1 MGVSGNELVWLKS
14 LVRQFYEKNTIV
26 PPYDVSRREF
36 GYGSIKKID
45 NRNLGFENGNELN
58 AFLRNQSPL
67 YVSASVSEF
76 LNPAA
81 QPISTKGLVGSD
93 LIFEFDADDLRT
105 DCKTIHDSWSCPH
118 CGASGKGR
126 VMKCTTCA
134 KGTILNEWV
143 CEACLNEAKQQTFSL
158 LNILQ
163 NDFGF
168 DEKTLFINFSG
179 SKGYHIHV
187 RSPVVYSLPKSAR
200 AELANYLSLFEV
212 DLSQL
217 GFSFDGKLF
226 RCPPL
231 NQAHGH
237 ALRILRSVLQKIESA
252 PLDEWMV
259 LSGLS
264 PRTLQPFLEDR
275 ARLTREVQ
283 SGVLPALPGKKT
295 EPFWNA
301 VLSSIVDVHQLRVDK
316 QVSTDI
322 HRLIRVPNTIHG
334 STGFLAKSISVSA
347 LKEFDPFSE
356 CVAFSFVSERKLLVH
371 HSPKIRIGTET
382 LDPLSESEV
391 TVSGPLAAY
400 LVGWGAASLR

>member
-1 MGVSGNELVWLKS
+1 MGITGNEFVWLKS

-26 PPYDVSRREF
+26 PPYDISRREF

-45 NRNLGFENGNELN
+45 NRNMGFENGSELN

-67 YVSASVSEF
+67 YLSASVSEF
-76 LNPAA
+76 MNPAA

-105 DCKTIHDSWSCPH
+105 DCKTVHDSWSCPH

-126 VMKCTTCA
+126 LMKCTSCA
-134 KGTILNEWV
+134 KGTVLDEWV
-143 CEACLNEAKQQTFSL
+143 CEICLNETKKQTFSL
-158 LNILQ
+158 VNVLQ

-168 DEKTLFINFSG
+168 VEKDIFINFSG
-179 SKGYHIHV
+179 SKGYHVHV
-187 RSPVVYSLPKSAR
+187 RSPTIFSLPKSAR
-200 AELANYLSLFEV
+200 AELANYLSLHEV

-231 NQAHGH
+231 THAHGH
-237 ALRILRSVLQKIESA
+237 ALRIVRAILQKIETA
-252 PLDEWMV
+252 TLEEWMV
-259 LSGLS
+259 LSGLN
-264 PRTLQPFLEDR
+264 PRTLTPFLEDR
-275 ARLTREVQ
+275 ARLAKEVQ

-295 EPFWNA
+295 EPFWNS
-301 VLSSIVDVHQLRVDK
+301 VLASIVDDQLLRVDK

-334 STGFLAKSISVSA
+334 STGLLARTISLSA
-347 LKEFDPFSE
+347 LKDFDPFSE
-356 CVAFSFVSERKLLVH
+356 CVVFSFVPERKLLVH
-371 HSPKIRIGTET
+371 HSPKIRIGNET
-382 LDPLSESEV
+382 LDPLVESEV
-391 TVSGPLAAY
+391 TVSGPMAAY